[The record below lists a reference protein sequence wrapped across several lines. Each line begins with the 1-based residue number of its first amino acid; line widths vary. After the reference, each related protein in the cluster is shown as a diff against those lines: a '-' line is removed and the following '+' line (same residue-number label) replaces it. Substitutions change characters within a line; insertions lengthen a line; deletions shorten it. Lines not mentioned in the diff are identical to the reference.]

1 MSNAGERTHSHAVA
15 GRPNGDESPSAI
27 AEALLSQLEALG
39 GSRYGGEAVSQLDH
53 ALQCATLA
61 RSAGAED
68 TLITAALLHDIGHL
82 VNPKDEGA
90 AAAGI
95 DAAHETV
102 GAAYLS
108 RWFGPAVTAPV
119 AQHVAAKRYLC
130 QAEPGYFQSLSE
142 ESVRSLALQG
152 GPFTADEAEAFLA
165 RPHARAALALRR
177 WDEAAKDPTMET
189 PPLRAFEAVIERAL
203 KAAA

>member
-1 MSNAGERTHSHAVA
+1 MSTVGEGSDGRTVA
-15 GRPNGDESPSAI
+15 AMPDGNESPSAI
-27 AEALLSQLEALG
+27 AETLLSQLEALG

-68 TLITAALLHDIGHL
+68 ALITAALLHDIGHL
-82 VNPKDEGA
+82 VNPKDKGA

-95 DAAHETV
+95 DAAHETI
-102 GAAYLS
+102 GATYLS

-130 QAEPGYFQSLSE
+130 QAEPGYFQTLSE
-142 ESVRSLALQG
+142 ESARSLALQG
-152 GPFTADEAEAFLA
+152 GPFTAEEAEAFLA
-165 RPHARAALALRR
+165 GPHAKAALALRR
-177 WDEAAKDPTMET
+177 WDEAAKDPTTET
-189 PPLRAFEAVIERAL
+189 PPLRDFEAVIERAL
-203 KAAA
+203 RATP